1 MVHRFPVAP
10 LSLIWG
16 FLTLKD
22 YGEMARTFRK
32 EIRQPDA
39 LQTYGRKMVLWF
51 VENQK
56 IFYVGLGAVIM
67 VAAIFVGYRMWDE
80 RAREKASLAY
90 GLAKIASPDG
100 KGDAAEAAFQKVAD
114 DYPRSRPGLLARL
127 HLAALLRDRKQYQG
141 ARAQY
146 ELVVKS
152 GVSSETDKEL
162 AKRGIASVLM
172 LEGACGEAI
181 SMWESILKQ
190 GSLFTSEDLYISIA
204 DCQEKLGRVE
214 DARKTYEELSKKHP
228 ESPFLTDQIRAKLGS
243 DKAAK

>member
-1 MVHRFPVAP
+1 
-10 LSLIWG
+10 
-16 FLTLKD
+16 
-22 YGEMARTFRK
+22 MARTFRK

-51 VENQK
+51 IENQK
-56 IFYVGLGAVIM
+56 IFYVGLGAVIV

-90 GLAKIASPDG
+90 GLAKFASPDG
-100 KGDAAEAAFQKVAD
+100 KGEAAEAAFQKVAD
-114 DYPRSRPGLLARL
+114 DYPHSRPGLLARL
-127 HLAALLRDRKQYQG
+127 HLAALLRDRKQIQG

-172 LEGACGEAI
+172 LDGACGEAI
-181 SMWESILKQ
+181 PVWESILKN

-204 DCQEKLGRVE
+204 NCMEKLGRVE

-228 ESPFLTDQIRAKLGS
+228 ESPFLTDQIRAKLN
-243 DKAAK
+243 DAQAAK

>member
-1 MVHRFPVAP
+1 M
-10 LSLIWG
+10 SLVWV
-16 FLTLKD
+16 LTQKD
-22 YGEMARTFRK
+22 HGEMARTFRK

-39 LQTYGRKMVLWF
+39 LQTYGRKVVFWF

-56 IFYVGLGAVIM
+56 ILYVGLGAVVL

-100 KGDAAEAAFQKVAD
+100 KGEAAEAAFQKVAN

-127 HLAALLRDRKQYQG
+127 HLAALLRDREQYQG

-152 GVSSETDKEL
+152 SVSSETDKEL
-162 AKRGIASVLM
+162 ARRGTASVLM
-172 LEGACGEAI
+172 LEGACAEAI
-181 SMWESILKQ
+181 SVWESILEK

-204 DCQEKLGRVE
+204 DCQEKLGRTA

-228 ESPFLTDQIRAKLGS
+228 ESPFLTAQIRAKIES
-243 DKAAK
+243 AK

>member
-1 MVHRFPVAP
+1 
-10 LSLIWG
+10 
-16 FLTLKD
+16 
-22 YGEMARTFRK
+22 MARTFRK

-51 VENQK
+51 IENQK
-56 IFYVGLGAVIM
+56 IFYVGLGAVIV
-67 VAAIFVGYRMWDE
+67 VAAIFVGYRMWNE

-90 GLAKIASPDG
+90 GLAKFASPDG
-100 KGDAAEAAFQKVAD
+100 KGEAAEAAFQKVAD

-127 HLAALLRDRKQYQG
+127 HLAALLRDRKQIQG

-152 GVSSETDKEL
+152 GVSSESDKEL
-162 AKRGIASVLM
+162 ANRGIASVLM

-181 SMWESILKQ
+181 PVWESILKN

-204 DCQEKLGRVE
+204 NCQEKLGRVE

-228 ESPFLTDQIRAKLGS
+228 ESPFLTDQIRAKLN
-243 DKAAK
+243 DAQAAK

>member
-1 MVHRFPVAP
+1 
-10 LSLIWG
+10 
-16 FLTLKD
+16 
-22 YGEMARTFRK
+22 MARTFRK

-51 VENQK
+51 IENQK
-56 IFYVGLGAVIM
+56 IFYVGLGAVIV

-90 GLAKIASPDG
+90 GLAKFASPDG
-100 KGDAAEAAFQKVAD
+100 KGEAAEAAFQKVAD

-127 HLAALLRDRKQYQG
+127 HLAALLRDRKQIQG

-172 LEGACGEAI
+172 LDGACGEAI
-181 SMWESILKQ
+181 PVWESILKN

-204 DCQEKLGRVE
+204 NCMEKLGRVE

-228 ESPFLTDQIRAKLGS
+228 ESPFLTDQIRAKLS
-243 DKAAK
+243 DAQAAK

>member
-1 MVHRFPVAP
+1 
-10 LSLIWG
+10 
-16 FLTLKD
+16 
-22 YGEMARTFRK
+22 MARTFRK

-51 VENQK
+51 IENQK
-56 IFYVGLGAVIM
+56 IFYVGLGAVIV
-67 VAAIFVGYRMWDE
+67 VAAIFVGYRMWDD

-90 GLAKIASPDG
+90 GLAKFASPDG
-100 KGDAAEAAFQKVAD
+100 KGEAAEAAFQKVAD

-127 HLAALLRDRKQYQG
+127 HLAALLRDRKQIQG

-181 SMWESILKQ
+181 PVWESILKK

-204 DCQEKLGRVE
+204 NCMEKLGRVE

-228 ESPFLTDQIRAKLGS
+228 ESPFLTDQIRAKLS
-243 DKAAK
+243 DAKAAK

>member
-1 MVHRFPVAP
+1 
-10 LSLIWG
+10 
-16 FLTLKD
+16 
-22 YGEMARTFRK
+22 MARTFRK

-39 LQTYGRKMVLWF
+39 LQTHGRKAVLWF

-56 IFYVGLGAVIM
+56 YFYVGLGVVIL
-67 VAAIFVGYRMWDE
+67 VAASFVGYRMWDA
-80 RAREKASLAY
+80 RAREKAFLAY
-90 GLAKIASPDG
+90 GLANIASLDG
-100 KGDAAEAAFQKVAD
+100 KSGEAAEIAFQKVAD

-127 HLAALLRDRKQYQG
+127 RLAALLREREQYQG

-146 ELVVKS
+146 EFVVKS
-152 GVSSETDKEL
+152 SVSSKTDKEL

-172 LEGACGEAI
+172 LEGACAEAI
-181 SMWESILKQ
+181 PTWKSILEK

-228 ESPFLTDQIRAKLGS
+228 ESPFLTERVRAKLGGE
-243 DKAAK
+243 KPTK

>member
-1 MVHRFPVAP
+1 
-10 LSLIWG
+10 
-16 FLTLKD
+16 
-22 YGEMARTFRK
+22 MARTFRK

-51 VENQK
+51 IENQK
-56 IFYVGLGAVIM
+56 IFYVGLGAVIV
-67 VAAIFVGYRMWDE
+67 VAAIFVGYRMWDD

-90 GLAKIASPDG
+90 GLAKFASPDG
-100 KGDAAEAAFQKVAD
+100 KGEAAEAAFQKVAD
-114 DYPRSRPGLLARL
+114 DYPHSRPGLLARL

-162 AKRGIASVLM
+162 VKRGIASVLM

-181 SMWESILKQ
+181 PVWESILKK

-204 DCQEKLGRVE
+204 NCQEKLGRVE

-228 ESPFLTDQIRAKLGS
+228 ESPFLTDQIRAKLN
-243 DKAAK
+243 DAQAAK

>member
-1 MVHRFPVAP
+1 
-10 LSLIWG
+10 
-16 FLTLKD
+16 
-22 YGEMARTFRK
+22 MARTFRK
-32 EIRQPDA
+32 KIRQPDA

-56 IFYVGLGAVIM
+56 IFYVGLGAIIV

-100 KGDAAEAAFQKVAD
+100 KGEAAEAAFQKVAD

-172 LEGACGEAI
+172 LEGACGGAI
-181 SMWESILKQ
+181 PVWESILKK

-204 DCQEKLGRVE
+204 NCQEKLGRVE

-228 ESPFLTDQIRAKLGS
+228 ESPFLTDQIRAKLS
-243 DKAAK
+243 DAKAAK

>member
-1 MVHRFPVAP
+1 
-10 LSLIWG
+10 
-16 FLTLKD
+16 
-22 YGEMARTFRK
+22 MARTFRK

-51 VENQK
+51 IENQK
-56 IFYVGLGAVIM
+56 IFYVGLGAVIV

-90 GLAKIASPDG
+90 GLAKFASPDG
-100 KGDAAEAAFQKVAD
+100 KGEAAEAAFQKVAD

-127 HLAALLRDRKQYQG
+127 HLAALLRDRKQIQG

-152 GVSSETDKEL
+152 GVSSESDKEL

-181 SMWESILKQ
+181 PVWESILKN

-204 DCQEKLGRVE
+204 NCQEKLGRVE

-228 ESPFLTDQIRAKLGS
+228 ESPFLTDQIRAKLS
-243 DKAAK
+243 DAQAAK

>member
-1 MVHRFPVAP
+1 
-10 LSLIWG
+10 
-16 FLTLKD
+16 
-22 YGEMARTFRK
+22 MARTFRK

-51 VENQK
+51 IENQK
-56 IFYVGLGAVIM
+56 IFYVGLGAVIV

-80 RAREKASLAY
+80 RAREKASFAY
-90 GLAKIASPDG
+90 GLAKFASPDG
-100 KGDAAEAAFQKVAD
+100 KGEAAEAAFQKVAD

-162 AKRGIASVLM
+162 VKRGIASVLM

-181 SMWESILKQ
+181 PVWESILKN

-204 DCQEKLGRVE
+204 NCQEKLGRVE

-228 ESPFLTDQIRAKLGS
+228 ESPFLTDQIRAKLS
-243 DKAAK
+243 DAQAAK

>member
-1 MVHRFPVAP
+1 
-10 LSLIWG
+10 
-16 FLTLKD
+16 
-22 YGEMARTFRK
+22 MARTFRK

-51 VENQK
+51 IENQK
-56 IFYVGLGAVIM
+56 IFYVGLGAVIV

-90 GLAKIASPDG
+90 GLAKFASPDG
-100 KGDAAEAAFQKVAD
+100 KGEAAEAAFQKVAD

-127 HLAALLRDRKQYQG
+127 HLAALLRDRKQIQG

-181 SMWESILKQ
+181 PVWESILKK

-204 DCQEKLGRVE
+204 NCMEKLGRVE

-228 ESPFLTDQIRAKLGS
+228 ESPFLTDQIRAKLS
-243 DKAAK
+243 DAQAAK

>member
-1 MVHRFPVAP
+1 
-10 LSLIWG
+10 
-16 FLTLKD
+16 
-22 YGEMARTFRK
+22 MARTFRK

-51 VENQK
+51 IENQK
-56 IFYVGLGAVIM
+56 IFYVGLGAVIV

-90 GLAKIASPDG
+90 GLAKFASPDG
-100 KGDAAEAAFQKVAD
+100 KGEAAEAAFQKVAD

-127 HLAALLRDRKQYQG
+127 HLAALLRDRKQIQG

-172 LEGACGEAI
+172 LEGVCGEAI
-181 SMWESILKQ
+181 PVWESILQK

-204 DCQEKLGRVE
+204 NCMEKLGRVE

-228 ESPFLTDQIRAKLGS
+228 ESPFLTDQIRAKLS
-243 DKAAK
+243 DAKAAK

>member
-1 MVHRFPVAP
+1 
-10 LSLIWG
+10 
-16 FLTLKD
+16 
-22 YGEMARTFRK
+22 MARTFRK

-51 VENQK
+51 IENQK
-56 IFYVGLGAVIM
+56 IFYVGLGAVIV

-90 GLAKIASPDG
+90 GLAKFASPDG
-100 KGDAAEAAFQKVAD
+100 KGEAAEAAFQKVAD

-127 HLAALLRDRKQYQG
+127 HLAALLRDRKQIQG

-181 SMWESILKQ
+181 PVWESILKK

-204 DCQEKLGRVE
+204 NCMEKLGRVE

-228 ESPFLTDQIRAKLGS
+228 ESPFLTDQIRAKLS
-243 DKAAK
+243 DAKAAK

>member
-1 MVHRFPVAP
+1 
-10 LSLIWG
+10 
-16 FLTLKD
+16 
-22 YGEMARTFRK
+22 MARTFRK

-51 VENQK
+51 IENQK
-56 IFYVGLGAVIM
+56 IFYVGLGAVIV

-90 GLAKIASPDG
+90 GLAKFASPDG
-100 KGDAAEAAFQKVAD
+100 KGEAAEAAFQKVAD

-127 HLAALLRDRKQYQG
+127 HLAALLRDRKQIQG

-181 SMWESILKQ
+181 PVWESILKK
-190 GSLFTSEDLYISIA
+190 GSLLTSEDLYISIA
-204 DCQEKLGRVE
+204 NCMEKLGRVE

-228 ESPFLTDQIRAKLGS
+228 ESPFLTDQIRAKLS
-243 DKAAK
+243 DAQAAK

>member
-1 MVHRFPVAP
+1 
-10 LSLIWG
+10 
-16 FLTLKD
+16 
-22 YGEMARTFRK
+22 MARTFRK
-32 EIRQPDA
+32 KIRQPDA

-56 IFYVGLGAVIM
+56 IFYVGLGAIIV

-100 KGDAAEAAFQKVAD
+100 KGEAAEAAFQKVAD

-172 LEGACGEAI
+172 LEGACGGAI
-181 SMWESILKQ
+181 PVWGSILKK

-204 DCQEKLGRVE
+204 NCQEKLGRVE

-228 ESPFLTDQIRAKLGS
+228 ESPFLTDQIRAKLS
-243 DKAAK
+243 DAKAAK

>member
-1 MVHRFPVAP
+1 
-10 LSLIWG
+10 
-16 FLTLKD
+16 
-22 YGEMARTFRK
+22 MARTFRK

-56 IFYVGLGAVIM
+56 IFYVGLGAVIV

-204 DCQEKLGRVE
+204 NCQGETRSSGGC
-214 DARKTYEELSKKHP
+214 
-228 ESPFLTDQIRAKLGS
+228 AKDL
-243 DKAAK
+243 

>member
-1 MVHRFPVAP
+1 
-10 LSLIWG
+10 
-16 FLTLKD
+16 
-22 YGEMARTFRK
+22 MARTFRK

-39 LQTYGRKMVLWF
+39 LQTYGRKVVLWF
-51 VENQK
+51 IENQK
-56 IFYVGLGAVIM
+56 IFYVGLGAVIV

-90 GLAKIASPDG
+90 GLAKFASPDG
-100 KGDAAEAAFQKVAD
+100 KGEAAEAAFQKVAD

-127 HLAALLRDRKQYQG
+127 HLAALLRDRKQIQG

-181 SMWESILKQ
+181 PVWESILKK

-204 DCQEKLGRVE
+204 NCMEKLGRVE

-228 ESPFLTDQIRAKLGS
+228 ESPFLTDQIRAKLS
-243 DKAAK
+243 DAQAAK

>member
-1 MVHRFPVAP
+1 
-10 LSLIWG
+10 
-16 FLTLKD
+16 
-22 YGEMARTFRK
+22 MARTFRK

-39 LQTYGRKMVLWF
+39 LQTHGRKAVLWF

-56 IFYVGLGAVIM
+56 YFYVGLGVVIL
-67 VAAIFVGYRMWDE
+67 VAASFVGYRMWDA
-80 RAREKASLAY
+80 RAREKAFLAY
-90 GLAKIASPDG
+90 GLANIASLDG
-100 KGDAAEAAFQKVAD
+100 KSGEAAEIAFQKVAD

-127 HLAALLRDRKQYQG
+127 RLAALLREREQYQG

-146 ELVVKS
+146 EFVVKS
-152 GVSSETDKEL
+152 SVSSKTDKEL

-172 LEGACGEAI
+172 LEGACAEAI
-181 SMWESILKQ
+181 PIWKSILEK

-228 ESPFLTDQIRAKLGS
+228 ESPFLTERVRAKLGGE
-243 DKAAK
+243 KPTK

>member
-1 MVHRFPVAP
+1 
-10 LSLIWG
+10 
-16 FLTLKD
+16 
-22 YGEMARTFRK
+22 MARTFRK

-51 VENQK
+51 IENQK
-56 IFYVGLGAVIM
+56 IFYVGLGAVIV
-67 VAAIFVGYRMWDE
+67 VAAIFVGYRMWDD

-90 GLAKIASPDG
+90 GLAKFASPDG
-100 KGDAAEAAFQKVAD
+100 KGEAAEAAFQKVAD
-114 DYPRSRPGLLARL
+114 DYPHSRPGLLARL

-162 AKRGIASVLM
+162 VKRGIASVLM

-181 SMWESILKQ
+181 PVWESILKK

-204 DCQEKLGRVE
+204 NCMEKLGRVE

-228 ESPFLTDQIRAKLGS
+228 ESPFLTDQIRAKLN
-243 DKAAK
+243 DAQAAK